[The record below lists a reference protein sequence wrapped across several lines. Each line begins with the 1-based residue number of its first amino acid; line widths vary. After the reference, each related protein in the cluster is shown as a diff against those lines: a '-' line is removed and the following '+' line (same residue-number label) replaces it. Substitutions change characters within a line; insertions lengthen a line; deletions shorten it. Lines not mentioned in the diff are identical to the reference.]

1 MRKWVIPVTVCLLL
15 VLFLVRAVHAQ
26 ENETTDSSQDV
37 NLFDLPRNMANALGI
52 PLYAG
57 QLLTCAL
64 FTFWLIFPTAI
75 YAKKNLEY
83 IFILEGFL
91 LLGFF
96 IAVSWIEYWYMLVYV
111 LVVAGLW
118 AGKMKG
124 IFY

>member
-1 MRKWVIPVTVCLLL
+1 MRKWIIPVTVCLLL

-26 ENETTDSSQDV
+26 GNETTDSSQDV
-37 NLFDLPRNMANALGI
+37 NLLDVPKNLANALGI
-52 PLYAG
+52 PEYAG
-57 QLLTCAL
+57 KLLMCAL
-64 FTFWLIFPTAI
+64 FTFWLLFPTVI

-83 IFILEGFL
+83 ILILEGFL
-91 LLGFF
+91 LMGFF

-118 AGKMKG
+118 GAKWKG